1 MFGYSV
7 DTSAPA
13 SAIYGFFDECKRRYN
28 VRLWK
33 TFADMF
39 NCMPISGLIDNK
51 ILCMHGGISPELYDL
66 QVVNKVKRPQDV
78 PEFGLMCDLLWSDP
92 EPELRGW
99 AESDRGVSYVFG
111 YEVIE
116 EFNKHHNLDLIVRVL
131 SGHEDG
137 YEFHA
142 NRNMVTIFSAPNWE
156 SLTMLVTHAN

>member
-1 MFGYSV
+1 MYAWGYL
-7 DTSAPA
+7 
-13 SAIYGFFDECKRRYN
+13 G
-28 VRLWK
+28 
-33 TFADMF
+33 
-39 NCMPISGLIDNK
+39 
-51 ILCMHGGISPELYDL
+51 PELYDL

-116 EFNKHHNLDLIVRVL
+116 EFNKHHNLDLIVRAHQVV
-131 SGHEDG
+131 EDG

-142 NRNMVTIFSAPNWE
+142 NRNMVISFRLLTAVE
-156 SLTMLVTHAN
+156 SLTMLDSCKLMKIWCSFKIIKPSDTRRPDHYYKLAMKVNQRLAGI